1 MATHA
6 LKVDFGNIREAAKE
20 FVNLTRGYRVFSFS
34 GELGAGKTTFISAVC
49 KELGVEDVVSSPT
62 FSIVQQYNSLYGDI
76 FHIDLYRIRNEEEA
90 VSAGIED
97 SIDSG
102 NICFIEWPERAQEIL
117 PSDTVRV
124 EIEIESR
131 ECRRLRISIP
141 QSTD

>member
-1 MATHA
+1 M
-6 LKVDFGNIREAAKE
+6 
-20 FVNLTRGYRVFSFS
+20 FSFS

-62 FSIVQQYNSLYGDI
+62 FSIVQQYNSLHGDI

-102 NICFIEWPERAQEIL
+102 NICFIEWPERAQGIL
-117 PSDTVRV
+117 PIDTVRV
-124 EIEIESR
+124 KIEIESID
-131 ECRRLRISIP
+131 CRRLRISIP
-141 QSTD
+141 QSSD